1 MGAIQTQPKGAAR
14 GCRGCRGSVEG
25 ERRNTRSRIQSHCR
39 WPLAARIYTY
49 ASAPAPTTAS
59 QCQRQRKK
67 GSGRGEQ
74 ERGIGAAAGRWAAAV
89 RGRGT
94 ASRSQCGACG
104 KTIYALPDRNR
115 LNSSRRI
122 RSSRFLLGS
131 SLLAHHH
138 PPPAWR

>member
-14 GCRGCRGSVEG
+14 GCQGCRERLQRGEEG
-25 ERRNTRSRIQSHCR
+25 WRNTRSRIQSHCR

-67 GSGRGEQ
+67 SSRREEQARGRRTAAGRGEQ
-74 ERGIGAAAGRWAAAV
+74 QSERAGA
-89 RGRGT
+89 

-122 RSSRFLLGS
+122 RSSRFPSLS
-131 SLLAHHH
+131 SQ